1 MKQFFKF
8 IIAAAVIFG
17 LAHQSHAS
25 LAQELDTVVV
35 TANRLDQGNYKLA
48 GNVSIITRDQI
59 KASNAQTIPDVLSYA
74 LGVNVYDNSTAKSA
88 VVDIRGFG
96 ETTSSNVLVL
106 VDGRRVN
113 SIDISG
119 PDLVQIPL
127 DAVDRIEIIRGAGSV
142 LYGDNAVG
150 GVVNIITQKGE
161 GDLHGYAGGKYG
173 SYGANSVD
181 TQVSGSKNGFSYY
194 LYNQYLDNRGY
205 RDHSDLLAKD
215 YNGKFGYDWE
225 EKIKTG
231 IDIGWHEDVQEL
243 PGGLTDS
250 QLASRGRRGSAF
262 PLDTSFTTDRYIKL
276 NLDFSP
282 WLHEQYWGD
291 FVVDLHY
298 RNRDAYDEFNSFGPY
313 HTKRNID
320 RTGGTAKYMFDS
332 TVFGKEVNFVTG
344 VDLYDTEADIHGSGD
359 NTDDVTISKEEL
371 GIFGFLQYEMYENL
385 FVNGGTR
392 YHKADYAFSQRNS
405 VAVDEKRSPDE
416 WVSMG
421 GMKYEYAKGSNVHVS
436 AQQTFRFLAADEW
449 YSSANFPGFGIT
461 PGLNL
466 NLQQQTGVQYEAG
479 IKHNFDDKV
488 IASVTPYVIYLDNEI
503 FFDPITIANS
513 NYDKTRRVG
522 VEVGSKVDILEFMEV
537 DYLNKLEA
545 FANYTFQNAEQTSGT
560 NKGKD
565 IPFVPENEISAGI
578 TTGFLKNYTFSLLGR
593 YVGSRYA
600 ISDQGNVTSPVKPY
614 CTLDTKLAYELKN
627 FEMFV
632 GIDNVTNEKYFSAVT
647 KSAFSN
653 TRSWFPA
660 EERSFNAG
668 VKVKF

>member
-1 MKQFFKF
+1 MNKILQ
-8 IIAAAVIFG
+8 IVISIVLILG
-17 LAHQSHAS
+17 MVDLSWAS
-25 LAQELDTVVV
+25 LTQELDAIVV
-35 TANRLDQGNYKLA
+35 TANRLDQGSYKLA
-48 GNVSIITRDQI
+48 GNVSVLNRDQI
-59 KASNAQTIPDVLSYA
+59 KATNAQTIPDVLSYA

-96 ETTSSNVLVL
+96 ETTASNVLIL

-113 SIDISG
+113 SVDISG
-119 PDLVQIPL
+119 PDLVQIPI
-127 DAVDRIEIIRGAGSV
+127 DAVERIEIIRGAGSV

-161 GDLHGYAGGKYG
+161 GDLQGYVGGKYG

-194 LYNQYLDNRGY
+194 LYNQYLDDRGY

-215 YNGKFGYDWE
+215 YNGRFGYNWQD
-225 EKIKTG
+225 KIKTG
-231 IDIGWHEDVQEL
+231 VDVGWHEDVQEL

-250 QLASRGRRGSAF
+250 ELASRGRRGSAF
-262 PLDTSFTTDRYIKL
+262 PLDTSFTTDRYMKI

-298 RNRDAYDEFNSFGPY
+298 RNRDVYDEFNGFGSY

-320 RTGGTAKYMFDS
+320 RTGGTAKYVFDH

-344 VDLYDTEADIHGSGD
+344 VDFYDTENDIIGSGTNSD
-359 NTDDVTISKEEL
+359 NVTISKEEL
-371 GIFGFLQYEMYENL
+371 GIFGFLQHELYDKV

-392 YHKADYAFSQRNS
+392 YHRADYAFSQRNG
-405 VAVDEKRSPDE
+405 VAVDQKQSPDE

-421 GMKYEYAKGSNVHVS
+421 GLKYEYARGSNIHAN
-436 AQQTFRFLAADEW
+436 AQQTFRFLATDEW
-449 YSSANFPGFGIT
+449 YSSANFPGFGLT
-461 PGLNL
+461 PGLKL
-466 NLQQQTGVQYEAG
+466 SLQQQTGIQYEAG

-488 IASVTPYVIYLDNEI
+488 IASLTPYVIYLDNEI
-503 FFDPITIANS
+503 YFDPITFANS
-513 NYDKTRRVG
+513 NYNKTRRIG
-522 VEVGSKVDILEFMEV
+522 VELGSKVDILEFIDV

-545 FANYTFQNAEQTSGT
+545 FTNYTFQEAEQIRGS
-560 NKGKD
+560 NKGKS
-565 IPFVPENEISAGI
+565 IPFVPESELSAGLI
-578 TTGFLKNYTFSLLGR
+578 TGFLKHYTFSLLGH

-600 ISDQGNVTSPVKPY
+600 ISDQGNVTPPVKPY
-614 CTLDTKLAYELKN
+614 YALDSKLAFEVNNLELFAGVN
-627 FEMFV
+627 N
-632 GIDNVTNEKYFSAVT
+632 ITNEKYFSYVS

-660 EERSFNAG
+660 PERNFNFG
-668 VKVKF
+668 MKVKF